1 MRAVLDTNVL
11 ISALIK
17 DGKPRRLVKALLGE
31 AHTLIISEPMIE
43 EFLRISADEKIR
55 RYVGDDDVAAFLGA
69 LLSKANFVRP
79 ESNVRVFGDFDDNV
93 LTAAKEGG
101 ADTVV
106 TGDRNMLELREF
118 GRTRI
123 VTVDEA
129 LSIVKRR

>member
-1 MRAVLDTNVL
+1 
-11 ISALIK
+11 
-17 DGKPRRLVKALLGE
+17 
-31 AHTLIISEPMIE
+31 
-43 EFLRISADEKIR
+43 
-55 RYVGDDDVAAFLGA
+55 VAAFLGA
-69 LLSKANFVRP
+69 LLSKAKFVRP

-106 TGDRNMLELREF
+106 TGDRDMLELREF